1 MNIKKSNELKLA
13 YMYIASA
20 LLWGMT
26 ACGPKA
32 ATPSS
37 TPPQTDSASVETTD
51 TLALEETAPA
61 VRGLTF
67 EKASA
72 MVNPEQHYDEQA
84 IDSIFAAIA
93 LPKVQ
98 AERYVWDADYGG
110 NSPAISY
117 VWGYGVEL
125 KDWNFKPTA
134 EDYHGVHFNFF
145 FDKSKK
151 TGLLK
156 TMTIITSDSQWYEKF
171 MADAKAAGMKLNG
184 YLDKA
189 VYQREGKEYMLK
201 KGEQTFYFIN
211 DFSAD
216 GKYEVEFGFDNG
228 IDV

>member
-13 YMYIASA
+13 YMCIASA

-37 TPPQTDSASVETTD
+37 TPPQSDSASVETTD
-51 TLALEETAPA
+51 TLALEQTAPE

-72 MVNPEQHYDEQA
+72 MVNPDQHYDEQA
-84 IDSIFAAIA
+84 IDSIFAAIG

-125 KDWNFKPTA
+125 KDWNFKATA

-151 TGLLK
+151 TGQLK

>member
-1 MNIKKSNELKLA
+1 MNIKKSNKLKLA

-26 ACGPKA
+26 ACGPKTS
-32 ATPSS
+32 TPSS
-37 TPPQTDSASVETTD
+37 TPSQTDSASVETTD

-84 IDSIFAAIA
+84 IDSIFTAIG

-125 KDWNFKPTA
+125 KDWNFKATA

-151 TGLLK
+151 TGQLK
-156 TMTIITSDSQWYEKF
+156 TLTVITSDSQWYEKF

>member
-26 ACGPKA
+26 ACGPKTS
-32 ATPSS
+32 TPSS
-37 TPPQTDSASVETTD
+37 TPSQTDSASVETTD
-51 TLALEETAPA
+51 TLALEETSPA

-72 MVNPEQHYDEQA
+72 MVNPDQHYDEQA
-84 IDSIFAAIA
+84 IDSIFAAIG

-125 KDWNFKPTA
+125 KDWTFKATA
-134 EDYHGVHFNFF
+134 EDYYGVHFNFF

-151 TGLLK
+151 TGQLK
-156 TMTIITSDSQWYEKF
+156 TLTVITSDSQWYEKF
-171 MADAKAAGMKLNG
+171 MADAKAAGLKLNG

>member
-72 MVNPEQHYDEQA
+72 MVNPDQHYDEQA

-125 KDWNFKPTA
+125 KDWNFKATA

-156 TMTIITSDSQWYEKF
+156 TLTIITSDSQWYEKF

>member
-13 YMYIASA
+13 YMCIASA

-51 TLALEETAPA
+51 TLALEETTPA

-72 MVNPEQHYDEQA
+72 MVHPEQHYDEQA

-125 KDWNFKPTA
+125 KDWNFKATA

-145 FDKSKK
+145 FDKSKQ
-151 TGLLK
+151 TGQLK
-156 TMTIITSDSQWYEKF
+156 TLTVITSDSQWYEKF

-211 DFSAD
+211 DFSAN

>member
-13 YMYIASA
+13 YMCIASA

-26 ACGPKA
+26 ACGPKTS
-32 ATPSS
+32 TPSS
-37 TPPQTDSASVETTD
+37 TPSQTDSASVETTD

-72 MVNPEQHYDEQA
+72 MVHPEQHYDEQA

-125 KDWNFKPTA
+125 KDWNFKATA

-151 TGLLK
+151 TGQLK
-156 TMTIITSDSQWYEKF
+156 TLTVITSDSQWYEKF

>member
-13 YMYIASA
+13 YMCIASA

-51 TLALEETAPA
+51 TLALEQTAPE

-72 MVNPEQHYDEQA
+72 MVNPDQHYDEQA
-84 IDSIFAAIA
+84 IDSIFTAIG

-98 AERYVWDADYGG
+98 AERYIWDADYGG

-125 KDWNFKPTA
+125 KDWNFKATA
-134 EDYHGVHFNFF
+134 KDYHGVHFNFF

-151 TGLLK
+151 TGQLK

-171 MADAKAAGMKLNG
+171 MADAKDAGLKLNG

>member
-13 YMYIASA
+13 YIYIASA

-26 ACGPKA
+26 ACGPKTS
-32 ATPSS
+32 TPSS

-51 TLALEETAPA
+51 TLALEETSPA

-72 MVNPEQHYDEQA
+72 MVNPDQHYDEQA

-156 TMTIITSDSQWYEKF
+156 TMTIITSGSQWYEKF

>member
-13 YMYIASA
+13 YMCIASA

-26 ACGPKA
+26 ACRPKT

-72 MVNPEQHYDEQA
+72 MVNPDQHYDEQA
-84 IDSIFAAIA
+84 IDRIFAAIA

-125 KDWNFKPTA
+125 KDWTFKATA

-151 TGLLK
+151 TGQLK
-156 TMTIITSDSQWYEKF
+156 TLTVITSDSQWYEKF
-171 MADAKAAGMKLNG
+171 MADAKAAGLKLNG

-211 DFSAD
+211 DFSAN

>member
-13 YMYIASA
+13 YIYIASA

-26 ACGPKA
+26 ACGPK
-32 ATPSS
+32 TSMPSS

-51 TLALEETAPA
+51 TLALEETSPA

-72 MVNPEQHYDEQA
+72 MVHPDQHYDEQA

-201 KGEQTFYFIN
+201 KGEQRFYFIN

>member
-13 YMYIASA
+13 YMCIASA

-61 VRGLTF
+61 IRGLTF

-72 MVNPEQHYDEQA
+72 MVNPDQHYDEQA
-84 IDSIFAAIA
+84 IDSIFTAIG

-98 AERYVWDADYGG
+98 AERYIWDADYGG

-117 VWGYGVEL
+117 VWGYGVEV
-125 KDWNFKPTA
+125 KDWNFKATA
-134 EDYHGVHFNFF
+134 KDYHGVHFNFF

-151 TGLLK
+151 TGQLK

-171 MADAKAAGMKLNG
+171 MADAKDAGLKLNG

>member
-20 LLWGMT
+20 LFWGMT

-37 TPPQTDSASVETTD
+37 TPPESDSASVETTD
-51 TLALEETAPA
+51 TLTLEQTAPA

-72 MVNPEQHYDEQA
+72 MVNPEQHYDEQS
-84 IDSIFAAIA
+84 IDSIFAVIA
-93 LPKVQ
+93 LPKLQ

-125 KDWNFKPTA
+125 KDWNFKATA

-156 TMTIITSDSQWYEKF
+156 TLTVITSDSQWYEKF

>member
-13 YMYIASA
+13 YIYIASA

-26 ACGPKA
+26 ACGPKT

-51 TLALEETAPA
+51 TLALEETSPA

-72 MVNPEQHYDEQA
+72 MVNPDQHYDEQA

-125 KDWNFKPTA
+125 KDWNFKATA

-156 TMTIITSDSQWYEKF
+156 TMTVITSDSQWYEKF

>member
-13 YMYIASA
+13 YMCIASA

-26 ACGPKA
+26 ACGPKT

-37 TPPQTDSASVETTD
+37 TSPQSDSASVETTD
-51 TLALEETAPA
+51 TLALEQTAPE

-72 MVNPEQHYDEQA
+72 MVHPEQHYDEQA

-125 KDWNFKPTA
+125 KDWTFKATA

-151 TGLLK
+151 TGQLK
-156 TMTIITSDSQWYEKF
+156 TLTVITSDSQWYEKF
-171 MADAKAAGMKLNG
+171 MTDAKAAGMKLNG

>member
-72 MVNPEQHYDEQA
+72 MVNPDQHYDEQA

-211 DFSAD
+211 DFSAN

>member
-1 MNIKKSNELKLA
+1 MNIKKSNELTLA
-13 YMYIASA
+13 YMYIVSA
-20 LLWGMT
+20 LLWGIT
-26 ACGPKA
+26 SCGPKT

-37 TPPQTDSASVETTD
+37 TPPQTDSDLVETTD
-51 TLALEETAPA
+51 TPAQEETAPA

-67 EKASA
+67 EKAYA
-72 MVNPEQHYDEQA
+72 MVNPDQHYDEQA
-84 IDSIFAAIA
+84 IDSIFTAIE

-125 KDWNFKPTA
+125 KDWTFKATA

-145 FDKSKK
+145 FNKSKK
-151 TGLLK
+151 TGQLK
-156 TMTIITSDSQWYEKF
+156 TLTVITSDSQWYEKF
-171 MADAKAAGMKLNG
+171 MADANAAGMRLNG

>member
-1 MNIKKSNELKLA
+1 MKKSNELKLA

-26 ACGPKA
+26 ACGPKTS
-32 ATPSS
+32 TPSS

-72 MVNPEQHYDEQA
+72 MVNPDQHYDEQA

-151 TGLLK
+151 TGQLK
-156 TMTIITSDSQWYEKF
+156 TLTIITSDSQWYEKF

-211 DFSAD
+211 DFSAN

>member
-13 YMYIASA
+13 YIYIASA

-26 ACGPKA
+26 ACGPKTS
-32 ATPSS
+32 TPSS

-72 MVNPEQHYDEQA
+72 MVHPDQHYDEQA

-98 AERYVWDADYGG
+98 AEHYADYGG

-156 TMTIITSDSQWYEKF
+156 TLTIITSDSQWYEKF

-211 DFSAD
+211 DFSAN

>member
-72 MVNPEQHYDEQA
+72 MVNPDQHYDEQA
-84 IDSIFAAIA
+84 IDSIFTAIG

-98 AERYVWDADYGG
+98 AERYIWDADYGG

-125 KDWNFKPTA
+125 KDWNFKATA

-151 TGLLK
+151 TGQLK
-156 TMTIITSDSQWYEKF
+156 TLTVITSDSQWYEKF

>member
-13 YMYIASA
+13 YMCIASA

-37 TPPQTDSASVETTD
+37 IPPQTDAASMETTD
-51 TLALEETAPA
+51 TLALEQTSPA

-72 MVNPEQHYDEQA
+72 MVHPDQHYDEQA

>member
-1 MNIKKSNELKLA
+1 MHRKCAALGHDSLRTKSLHAIFYPTPDRLRLSGNYRHA
-13 YMYIASA
+13 
-20 LLWGMT
+20 
-26 ACGPKA
+26 GPGRDG
-32 ATPSS
+32 TRS
-37 TPPQTDSASVETTD
+37 T
-51 TLALEETAPA
+51 
-61 VRGLTF
+61 GLTF

-72 MVNPEQHYDEQA
+72 MVNPDQHYDEQA
-84 IDSIFAAIA
+84 IDSIFAAIG

-125 KDWNFKPTA
+125 KDWTFKATA

-156 TMTIITSDSQWYEKF
+156 TLTIITSDSQWYEKF

>member
-1 MNIKKSNELKLA
+1 MNIKKSNERALA
-13 YMYIASA
+13 HMYIASA

-26 ACGPKA
+26 ACGPKT

-37 TPPQTDSASVETTD
+37 TPPQTDSDLVETTD
-51 TLALEETAPA
+51 TPAQEETAPA

-67 EKASA
+67 EKAYA
-72 MVNPEQHYDEQA
+72 MVTPDQHYDEQA
-84 IDSIFAAIA
+84 IDSIFTAIS

-125 KDWNFKPTA
+125 KDWTFKATA
-134 EDYHGVHFNFF
+134 DDYHGVHFNFF

-151 TGLLK
+151 TGQLK
-156 TMTIITSDSQWYEKF
+156 TLTVITSDSQWYEKF
-171 MADAKAAGMKLNG
+171 MADANAAGMRLNG

-189 VYQREGKEYMLK
+189 VYQREGKEYKLK
-201 KGEQTFYFIN
+201 TGEQTFYFIN

>member
-1 MNIKKSNELKLA
+1 MNTKKSNELKLA

-72 MVNPEQHYDEQA
+72 MVNPDQHYDEQA

-98 AERYVWDADYGG
+98 AERYIWDADYGG

>member
-13 YMYIASA
+13 YMCIASA

-37 TPPQTDSASVETTD
+37 TPPQTGSASVETTD
-51 TLALEETAPA
+51 TLALEQTAPA

-72 MVNPEQHYDEQA
+72 MVNPDQHYDEQA
-84 IDSIFAAIA
+84 IDSIFTAIA

-134 EDYHGVHFNFF
+134 KDYHGVHFNFF

-156 TMTIITSDSQWYEKF
+156 TLTVITSDSQWYEKF

>member
-13 YMYIASA
+13 YMYNASA

-26 ACGPKA
+26 ACGPKT

-37 TPPQTDSASVETTD
+37 TLPETDSASMETTD
-51 TLALEETAPA
+51 TLALEQTAPA

-72 MVNPEQHYDEQA
+72 MVNPDQHYDEQA

-151 TGLLK
+151 TGQLK
-156 TMTIITSDSQWYEKF
+156 TLTVITSDSQWYEKF

-211 DFSAD
+211 DFSAN

-228 IDV
+228 VDV

>member
-1 MNIKKSNELKLA
+1 MNTKKSNELKLA

-72 MVNPEQHYDEQA
+72 MVHPEQHYDEQA
-84 IDSIFAAIA
+84 IDSIFAAIG

>member
-72 MVNPEQHYDEQA
+72 MVNPDQHYDEQA

-156 TMTIITSDSQWYEKF
+156 TMTIITSGSQWYEKF

>member
-211 DFSAD
+211 DFSAN

>member
-26 ACGPKA
+26 ACGPKTS
-32 ATPSS
+32 TPSS
-37 TPPQTDSASVETTD
+37 TPSQTDSASVETTD
-51 TLALEETAPA
+51 TLALEETSPA

-72 MVNPEQHYDEQA
+72 MVNPDQHYDEQA

-125 KDWNFKPTA
+125 KDWNFKATA

-151 TGLLK
+151 TGQLK
-156 TMTIITSDSQWYEKF
+156 TLTVITSDSQWYEKF
-171 MADAKAAGMKLNG
+171 MADAKDAGLKLNG

-211 DFSAD
+211 DFSAN

>member
-13 YMYIASA
+13 YIYIASA

-37 TPPQTDSASVETTD
+37 TPPQTYSASVETTD

-72 MVNPEQHYDEQA
+72 MVNPDQHYDEQA

-125 KDWNFKPTA
+125 KDWNFKATA

-151 TGLLK
+151 TGQLK
-156 TMTIITSDSQWYEKF
+156 TLTVITSDSQWYEKF

>member
-1 MNIKKSNELKLA
+1 MNTKKSNELKLA

>member
-13 YMYIASA
+13 YMCIASA

-37 TPPQTDSASVETTD
+37 TPPQTDSASMGTTD
-51 TLALEETAPA
+51 TLALEETSPA

-72 MVNPEQHYDEQA
+72 MVHPEQHYDEQS
-84 IDSIFAAIA
+84 IDSICAAIA
-93 LPKVQ
+93 LPKLQ

-125 KDWNFKPTA
+125 KDWNFKATA

-151 TGLLK
+151 TGQLK
-156 TMTIITSDSQWYEKF
+156 TLTVITSDSQWYEKF

>member
-13 YMYIASA
+13 YMCIASA

-26 ACGPKA
+26 ACGPKT

-37 TPPQTDSASVETTD
+37 TPSQTDSASVETTD

-72 MVNPEQHYDEQA
+72 MVNPDQHYDEQA
-84 IDSIFAAIA
+84 IDSIFAAIG

-125 KDWNFKPTA
+125 KDWNFKATA

-151 TGLLK
+151 TGQLK
-156 TMTIITSDSQWYEKF
+156 TLTVITSDSQWYEKF
-171 MADAKAAGMKLNG
+171 MADAKDAGLKLNG

>member
-1 MNIKKSNELKLA
+1 MNTKKSNELKLA

-26 ACGPKA
+26 ACGPKT
-32 ATPSS
+32 ATPFS
-37 TPPQTDSASVETTD
+37 TPPLTDSASVETTD
-51 TLALEETAPA
+51 TLALEQTAPE

-72 MVNPEQHYDEQA
+72 MVNPDQHYDEQA
-84 IDSIFAAIA
+84 IDSIFTAIA

-125 KDWNFKPTA
+125 KDWNFKATA

-171 MADAKAAGMKLNG
+171 MADAKAAGLKLNG
-184 YLDKA
+184 YLDKT